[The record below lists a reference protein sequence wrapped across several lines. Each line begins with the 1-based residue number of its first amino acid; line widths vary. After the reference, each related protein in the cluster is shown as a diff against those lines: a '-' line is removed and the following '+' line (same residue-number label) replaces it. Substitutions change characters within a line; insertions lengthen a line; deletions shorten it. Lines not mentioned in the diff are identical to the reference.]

1 VPLGGGMDGGRE
13 IGLMAHSSHR
23 TGHTEV
29 LEAGSVQQFKEV
41 PERTLVVGLV
51 HRHTSRTEV
60 MEHLQELAA
69 LVRSAGGTV
78 EDLLLQERPAPDVA
92 YYLGRGKVEELRGR
106 ILQEGIHAVVFDDE
120 LTPVQVRN
128 LERAWGIKV
137 LDRTGI
143 ILHIFAQQARTVEAQ
158 VQVELAQLQYLL
170 PRLSR
175 MWTHLS
181 KQVGGIGT
189 RGPGETQLETDRRL
203 IRRRIQHLQ
212 RRLREITRQR
222 EQRRRGRD
230 QLPCFALIGYTNAGK
245 STLLNALTNA
255 GVRAEDRLFSTLDT
269 TVRAFR
275 LPSGQRALLSDTV
288 GFLHKLPPHLIA
300 CFHSTLAEVLEADVL
315 LHVVDVS
322 HPRFRHH
329 MRVVQ
334 ETLQQLGAAEKPT
347 LLVFNKIDRIREPE
361 LLQQLEREFPEAVLI
376 SAQRG
381 INLRALLLHMQRA
394 YEGDTELL
402 TFVVPY
408 AQLRALEE
416 LRNSG
421 EILAQEALPEGLL
434 VRLRCPVVAVS
445 RLRGRY
451 GAYLMSGMGAPS

>member
-1 VPLGGGMDGGRE
+1 MPLGRGMDGERE
-13 IGLMAHSSHR
+13 IGLTARSSHCAGS
-23 TGHTEV
+23 TAV
-29 LEAGSVQQFKEV
+29 LQAGSVQQFERF

-60 MEHLQELAA
+60 LEHLQELAA

-92 YYLGRGKVEELRGR
+92 YYLGRGKVEELRER
-106 ILQEGIHAVVFDDE
+106 ILHEDIHAVVFDDE

-230 QLPCFALIGYTNAGK
+230 QLPRFALVGYTNAGK

-255 GVRAEDRLFSTLDT
+255 EVRAEDRLFSTLDT

-315 LHVVDVS
+315 LHVVDIS

-334 ETLQQLGAAEKPT
+334 ETLQLLGAAEKPT
-347 LLVFNKIDRIREPE
+347 LLVFNKIDQIREPE
-361 LLQQLEREFPEAVLI
+361 LLRQLEREFPEAVLI

-381 INLRALLLHMQRA
+381 INLRALLLYMQRT

-402 TFVVPY
+402 TFVLPY

-434 VRLRCPVVAVS
+434 VRLRCPLVVVA

>member
-1 VPLGGGMDGGRE
+1 MPLGRGMDGERE
-13 IGLMAHSSHR
+13 IGLTARSSHCAGS
-23 TGHTEV
+23 TAV
-29 LEAGSVQQFKEV
+29 LQAGSVQQFERF

-60 MEHLQELAA
+60 LEHLQELAA

-92 YYLGRGKVEELRGR
+92 YYLGRGKVEELRER
-106 ILQEGIHAVVFDDE
+106 ILHEDIHAVVFDDE

-230 QLPCFALIGYTNAGK
+230 QLPRFALVGYTNAGK

-255 GVRAEDRLFSTLDT
+255 EVRAEDRLFSTLDT

-300 CFHSTLAEVLEADVL
+300 CSIARWRRCWKPMFCCTWWTSPIPASAITCALSKRRCSYWGRRRSRRCWCSTKLTKFGSQSCCGNWSGSSPKRCSSLPSAESTCA
-315 LHVVDVS
+315 
-322 HPRFRHH
+322 PCCY
-329 MRVVQ
+329 
-334 ETLQQLGAAEKPT
+334 TC
-347 LLVFNKIDRIREPE
+347 
-361 LLQQLEREFPEAVLI
+361 
-376 SAQRG
+376 
-381 INLRALLLHMQRA
+381 
-394 YEGDTELL
+394 
-402 TFVVPY
+402 
-408 AQLRALEE
+408 
-416 LRNSG
+416 SG
-421 EILAQEALPEGLL
+421 RTKGT
-434 VRLRCPVVAVS
+434 RSC
-445 RLRGRY
+445 
-451 GAYLMSGMGAPS
+451 